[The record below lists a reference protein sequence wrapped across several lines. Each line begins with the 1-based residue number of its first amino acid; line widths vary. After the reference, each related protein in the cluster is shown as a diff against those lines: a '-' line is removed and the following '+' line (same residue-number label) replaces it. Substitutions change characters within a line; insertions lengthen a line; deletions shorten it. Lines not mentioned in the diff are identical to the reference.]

1 MLERSAK
8 THLGS
13 AAIPFL
19 NSWLGMMMIPACAPI
34 DQTALVHALHRT
46 QGKVQLFLG
55 KSYNIIVVIDGF
67 RGFLCFLIMRMIFIM
82 MLMSSK
88 LEPVIWSHDISQQIP
103 CFHWCQIDH
112 NVDVQ
117 YQRCTLN

>member
-8 THLGS
+8 TYLGS

-46 QGKVQLFLG
+46 QGKVQRFLG
-55 KSYNIIVVIDGF
+55 KSYIVVIDGF
-67 RGFLCFLIMRMIFIM
+67 RVFLCFLIMRMILIM
-82 MLMSSK
+82 TLMSSK
-88 LEPVIWSHDISQQIP
+88 LEPVLWSHDISQRIP
-103 CFHWCQIDH
+103 CFHRCQLTTTWMSNIK
-112 NVDVQ
+112 DVH
-117 YQRCTLN
+117 